1 MEWDIKTLLS
11 VGENVVYECAVV
23 DEDDE
28 SEIKVY
34 LTNSRIWINENFV
47 DSRYLKFIS
56 KFGVFVGYEEYAEDT
71 DYGTGEYG
79 VYFGDFG
86 NYESLWF
93 YDEAIWKTFYLEL
106 SRGILEN

>member
-34 LTNSRIWINENFV
+34 LTNSENNV
-47 DSRYLKFIS
+47 D
-56 KFGVFVGYEEYAEDT
+56 
-71 DYGTGEYG
+71 
-79 VYFGDFG
+79 
-86 NYESLWF
+86 
-93 YDEAIWKTFYLEL
+93 
-106 SRGILEN
+106 